1 MSEALHGFDLGPL
14 EVDVLRLVWE
24 IGDAQVDDVHRAL
37 HKERTIAYTTV
48 MTVMGRMVRRGVL
61 NRRRE
66 GRAYVYQAAIQRE
79 ELAGRTIREMVQR
92 FWGGQVFPA
101 VKFLLAREKWS
112 ARDLAALRELV
123 EQMPCEEQ
131 GR

>member
-37 HKERTIAYTTV
+37 HKQRVIAYTTV

-61 NRRRE
+61 ERRRE
-66 GRAYVYQAAIQRE
+66 GRAYVYRAAVQRE
-79 ELAGRTIREMVQR
+79 ELAGRTVREMVQR

-101 VKFLLAREKWS
+101 VKFLLAREKFS
-112 ARDLAALRELV
+112 ARDLAELRALLELTT
-123 EQMPCEEQ
+123 PEEQ
-131 GR
+131 D